1 MNTDLLD
8 QLKAPFPAADH
19 QDRILP
25 GGGKWFFIPWQRIR
39 KRLNEVCPDWSVSY
53 SDPVIVGEYV
63 VVRCQLTI
71 EGLTREGVGND
82 KAYPD
87 KQTYGT
93 PIERAIAD
101 AFKNAAEQFGVGAYL
116 DNQEFVIKH
125 MQKQGDGRAY
135 AYSDIRQQIRTQNH
149 SRTLTQKAG

>member
-1 MNTDLLD
+1 MTPETLD
-8 QLKAPFPAADH
+8 KLKAPFLPAEH
-19 QDRILP
+19 RDRILP

-53 SDPVIVGEYV
+53 SDPILAAEFI

-71 EGLTREGVGND
+71 EGITREGVGND

-87 KQTYGT
+87 KKTYGT

-116 DNQEFVIKH
+116 DNQDYVVKL
-125 MQKQGDGRAY
+125 MQKAGDGRAY
-135 AYSDIRQQIRTQNH
+135 AYSDRRQQVKAQ
-149 SRTLTQKAG
+149 SRQRAKT